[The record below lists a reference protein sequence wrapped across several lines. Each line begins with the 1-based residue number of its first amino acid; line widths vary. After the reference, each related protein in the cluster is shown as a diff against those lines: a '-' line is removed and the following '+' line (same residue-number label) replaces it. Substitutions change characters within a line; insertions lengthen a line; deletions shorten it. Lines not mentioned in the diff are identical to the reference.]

1 MIIEIILIT
10 LFILAFL
17 SIILEEILKVNK
29 AKTTLFFGTLSW
41 IILFLNSYSMQGFE
55 HIQEQFNENILE
67 ISTLWLF
74 LMAAMTFVAYL
85 NKKGFIQT
93 IIYKFLPKE
102 IKESQ
107 LLYLIGGIAFLFSSL
122 SDNITATMISLT
134 LVMSL
139 ELETK
144 KLIKFAVLIIFA
156 VNSGG
161 AALITGDVTTL
172 MIYSADKVLMQ
183 DLLFLVIPSFI
194 SVMFLAFLLSHNMNK
209 KVLIKEERRE
219 PIRKIDILFASIF
232 SITILSIIFGSIF
245 YKIPPLLTFL
255 FGLSVMFLVGWGYEY
270 KKKEELKLLEYIREI
285 EFDALLFFLGVLL
298 LVGMLKEIGVLSFLT
313 QIYTILPIT
322 LANYTLGLLS
332 SIVDNIPLTA
342 AVLKSGI
349 DLTQSQW
356 ITLTYSLGVG
366 GSLLIIGSASGIIAM
381 SKIKEL
387 TFLKYIRYTPHILT
401 AYSIGFLGSIII
413 SILVV

>member
-10 LFILAFL
+10 IFILAFL
-17 SIILEEILKVNK
+17 SIILEEVLKVNK

-41 IILFLNSYSMQGFE
+41 LILFLSSISHGGFE
-55 HIQEQFNENILE
+55 HINESFNENILE

-93 IIYKFLPKE
+93 LTYRFLPKK
-102 IKESQ
+102 ISESQ
-107 LLYLIGGIAFLFSSL
+107 LLYLVGGLTFIFSSL

-139 ELETK
+139 NLETK
-144 KLIKFAVLIIFA
+144 KLLKFAVLIIFA

-172 MIYSADKVLMQ
+172 MIYTADKVLMQ
-183 DLLFLVIPSFI
+183 DLLFLVLPSFL
-194 SVMFLAFLLSHNMNK
+194 SVMFLAFLLSFGMNK
-209 KVLIKEERRE
+209 KLEIKNDKFDK
-219 PIRKIDILFASIF
+219 IRKIDIIIASVFF
-232 SITILSIIFGSIF
+232 STIGAIIFGSILF
-245 YKIPPLLTFL
+245 KIPPLLTFL
-255 FGLSVMFLVGWGYEY
+255 FGLSVMFLIGWVYEY
-270 KKKEELKLLEYIREI
+270 TTKGDLKLLDYIREI

-298 LVGMLKEIGVLSFLT
+298 LVGMLKEIGVLSLLT
-313 QIYTILPIT
+313 QIYNIFPNTI
-322 LANYTLGLLS
+322 ANYVLGLFS

-342 AVLKSGI
+342 AVLKSGVT
-349 DLTQSQW
+349 LSSKEW
-356 ITLTYSLGVG
+356 LTLTYSLGVG

-387 TFLKYIRYTPHILT
+387 TFLNYLKYTPHILL
-401 AYSIGFLGSIII
+401 AYSFGFIGSVIVAMCVI
-413 SILVV
+413 